1 MRSLKMLC
9 VAAALLVLVAGCN
22 KRAESTVTTTAGFQ
36 VSKLFTADGC
46 TVYRF
51 YDSGLRYFTN
61 CSGSTYGDTGGKSPQ
76 PVGVM
81 GGQQ

>member
-9 VAAALLVLVAGCN
+9 VAATLLVLAGCN
-22 KRAESTVTTTAGFQ
+22 KQAESAVTVGHGYN
-36 VSKLFTADGC
+36 VEKLFTADGC

-51 YDSGLRYFTN
+51 ADGSYRYFTN
-61 CSGSTYGDTGGKSPQ
+61 CSGSTFGDTGGKHPQ

>member
-9 VAAALLVLVAGCN
+9 VAAAILALSGCD
-22 KRAESTVTTTAGFQ
+22 KRPAESTVTVGQGFQ
-36 VSKLFTADGC
+36 VSRLFTTDGC

-51 YDSGLRYFTN
+51 YDSGTRYFTN
-61 CSGSTYGDTGGKSPQ
+61 CSGSTFGDTGGKHPQ